1 MKLLHLALVALVS
14 ALLTACGGGD
24 DDAPAKRT
32 YQYSVVGD
40 PQRAVQVQAPMEP
53 SVAILGGGTDVD
65 AAFRW
70 MIERG
75 GVRPGTNGRFVI
87 IRASVDDDDDNAY
100 VYYSNAQ
107 RGITDAPASAWVGGA
122 AMGLS
127 SVETLVIPDRESA
140 DDALVNEVVGR
151 AQAVFIG
158 GGDQANYINYWKN
171 SRLHTTL
178 NRLMQ
183 ANVPIGGT
191 SAGLVVLGQF
201 DFAALRDG
209 ISTTEALS
217 NPYNDLVT
225 LDPDP
230 LRLTGG
236 FLVPSAFTNTIL
248 DSHFSARNRMGRLMT
263 FVSRLVAPY
272 GGGGCVG
279 GILTAGASP
288 QTGAR
293 GIGVDEQTALLV
305 QGDGQRTPYTGR
317 HVTNP
322 GNQNESAV
330 YFVRPLQPA
339 TQCSPF
345 LPLSSPNFEVR
356 KLADGS
362 VFNLSEW
369 SGQPMPAYT
378 VDIHAGVLS
387 RNPY

>member
-1 MKLLHLALVALVS
+1 MKPMQLALVALFS

-24 DDAPAKRT
+24 DDAPARHS
-32 YQYSVVGD
+32 YAYSVVGD
-40 PQRAVQVQAPMEP
+40 PQRAVQVQPAVEP
-53 SVAILGGGTDVD
+53 SVAILGGGPDVD
-65 AAFRW
+65 RAFRW
-70 MIERG
+70 MIERS
-75 GVRPGTNGRFVI
+75 GVRPGTGGRFVI
-87 IRASVDDDDDNAY
+87 IRASVDDDDNAY

-107 RGITDAPASAWVGGA
+107 RGTTGAAANAWVGGA

-127 SVETLVIPDRESA
+127 SVETLVIPDREAA
-140 DDALVNEVVGR
+140 DDPLVNEVVGR

-171 SRLHTTL
+171 SRLHATL

-191 SAGLVVLGQF
+191 SAGLAVLGQF

-209 ISTTEALS
+209 IGTAEALA
-217 NPYNDLVT
+217 NPYSGLVT

-236 FLVPSAFTNTIL
+236 FLVPGAFRNTIL
-248 DSHFSARNRMGRLMT
+248 DSHFGARNRMGRLMS

-272 GGGGCVG
+272 GGGGCEG
-279 GILTAGASP
+279 GILTAGTSP
-288 QTGAR
+288 QNGAR

-305 QGDGQRTPYTGR
+305 QGDGVRTPFTGQR
-317 HVTNP
+317 VTNP
-322 GNQNESAV
+322 GNNNDSAV

-339 TQCSPF
+339 THCSPL
-345 LPLSSPNFEVR
+345 LPLSAPNFEVR
-356 KLADGS
+356 KLADDS
-362 VFNLSEW
+362 VFNLSDW
-369 SGQPMPAYT
+369 SGQPIPAYT
-378 VDIHAGVLS
+378 VDIRAGVLS